1 MQSAI
6 VQVLLQDNRPMHI
19 VYSDAHY
26 AHAPAHEFLDGK
38 LIPYQESPRRAEMV
52 LQAAQTAGLGD
63 IIAPRDFG
71 LDPILQIHDAGY
83 VTWLQHIYA
92 DWVHSGGTATGAVAD
107 TFAMRGLPN
116 RPQKAR
122 AALGYYSLDATTVH
136 TAGTW
141 AAAYQSAQCA
151 LTAAQLVVNGASSA
165 FALCRPP
172 GHHAHA
178 DLCGGYCLLN
188 NAAIVAHWLTQNG
201 NLPNAKVAILDVD
214 FHHGNGTQA
223 IFYARSDVFFISLHA
238 DPERQYP
245 YFAGA
250 ATERGSGAGLGYT
263 LNYPLPAG
271 IDDANYLAV
280 LKQACA
286 QINQFAPSYLVV
298 SLGVDTF
305 GGDPL
310 GDFALTPAAFA
321 QIGGV
326 IATLNLP
333 TVFIMEGGYAI
344 EQLGQNVINTLRGKD
359 ER

>member
-1 MQSAI
+1 M
-6 VQVLLQDNRPMHI
+6 
-19 VYSDAHY
+19 
-26 AHAPAHEFLDGK
+26 
-38 LIPYQESPRRAEMV
+38 
-52 LQAAQTAGLGD
+52 
-63 IIAPRDFG
+63 
-71 LDPILQIHDAGY
+71 
-83 VTWLQHIYA
+83 TWLQYIYA
-92 DWVHSGGTATGAVAD
+92 DWVNSGGTITDAVAD
-107 TFAMRGLPN
+107 TFAMRSLPH

-122 AALGYYSLDATTVH
+122 TALGYYSLDATTVH

-280 LKQACA
+280 LQQACA